1 MLVILSESDKESG
14 KSDRS
19 TSGKLKADFQ
29 RWAAKCDEDADYCI
43 EGKPTPRRPARV
55 PTAVLAP
62 LNEEAESHIKLNKSQ
77 LDLLQP
83 GRKTKSSVLWEN
95 LPKEG

>member
-1 MLVILSESDKESG
+1 MLVILSESDKDSG

-29 RWAAKCDEDADYCI
+29 RWAAKCDKDDDYCFK
-43 EGKPTPRRPARV
+43 GKPTPPRPARA

-62 LNEEAESHIKLNKSQ
+62 LNEEAESQIKLNESQ

-83 GRKTKSSVLWEN
+83 ERKTKSSVLWEN